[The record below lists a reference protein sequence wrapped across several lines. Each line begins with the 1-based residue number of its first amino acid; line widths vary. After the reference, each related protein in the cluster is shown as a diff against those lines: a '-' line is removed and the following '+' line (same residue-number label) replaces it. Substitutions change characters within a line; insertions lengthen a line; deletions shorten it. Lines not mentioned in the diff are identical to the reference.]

1 MQEELA
7 KKEIQDGKQLVLGFD
22 AGCFTCSDLAAR
34 IEDRVGDRLAVRNLN
49 DPKVQAWRK
58 EALGEDAKWAPTFFE
73 IEDGKVKAWS
83 GWKMGWALSRTIG
96 PAATW
101 QVMQAL
107 GEVGAAPRIEE
118 STIVEKLP
126 AKAAD
131 AVVGMSR
138 GRFLKGVGG
147 AAVAMSVLS
156 GSDLLAP
163 SVEAA
168 TTERSPYDII
178 SSRKITGTELINAT
192 RQVGSSVDV
201 KNLVG
206 YALSTP
212 AKVKAATPRAFMH
225 KLRNGSAQ
233 RVIVYNIS
241 SSRSLT
247 HVQFSNPPKSMS
259 PSRAMVWQYDN
270 KKIAVVK
277 ASEGGALWR
286 VDDNFR
292 SRAQTSGGI
301 VPLGECPPI
310 SSNPPGENY
319 CWVKRQVCVDWTLS
333 WRCGWNGGL
342 TAAECAACV
351 AAIGATYSGLA
362 PAVVAIG
369 LACAGC
375 VDGTAGTTSA
385 CCAQWCW
392 VQQYNVRP
400 GCGTGPS

>member
-1 MQEELA
+1 MTEELVRRDNPEA
-7 KKEIQDGKQLVLGFD
+7 KKQLVLGFD
-22 AGCFTCSDLAAR
+22 AGCFACSDLAAR
-34 IEDRVGDRLAVRNLN
+34 IGERVGEGLAVRNLN
-49 DPKVQAWRK
+49 DSELQGWR
-58 EALGEDAKWAPTFFE
+58 EQALGGDAKWAPTLFE
-73 IEDGKVKAWS
+73 VRDDGVRAWT
-83 GWKMGWALSRTIG
+83 GWRMGWALSRAIG

-101 QVMQAL
+101 RVMQAL

-118 STIVEKLP
+118 SVVQKLP
-126 AKAAD
+126 ARAAD
-131 AVVGMSR
+131 AVVGITR
-138 GRFLKGVGG
+138 GSFLKGIGG

-156 GSDLLAP
+156 GTDLLAP
-163 SVEAA
+163 SAEA
-168 TTERSPYDII
+168 TTEPNPYDVVG
-178 SSRKITGTELINAT
+178 SREITGAELTNAAE
-192 RQVGSSVDV
+192 QVGLGTDV

-212 AKVKAATPRAFMH
+212 AKVRAATPQAFMH

-233 RVIVYNIS
+233 RVIVYRIS
-241 SSRSLT
+241 SGRSLT

-259 PSRAMVWQYDN
+259 PSRALVWQYDD

-286 VDDNFR
+286 VDDTFR
-292 SRAQTSGGI
+292 SRAKTTGGI
-301 VPLGECPPI
+301 VPLAECPPI
-310 SSNPPGENY
+310 SNNPPGKDY
-319 CWVKRQVCVDWTLS
+319 CWVKRQVCVDWTLTWS
-333 WRCGWNGGL
+333 CGWNGGL

-392 VQQYNVRP
+392 VQQYDVRP
-400 GCGTGPS
+400 GCGAGPT